1 MGKYLKQGFVRE
13 LEYQLNKEEI
23 SYSYMVQLIEE
34 ECIKNYE
41 ASRIDMKKDKH
52 FIDKGRLDVSH
63 PKNVQRW
70 KDLDPEIKKRIDKGV
85 DLFAKNAGPILKKLS
100 KE

>member
-41 ASRIDMKKDKH
+41 ASRIDMKKDE
-52 FIDKGRLDVSH
+52 
-63 PKNVQRW
+63 RW
-70 KDLDPEIKKRIDKGV
+70 KDLDPEIKKRIDKGA
-85 DLFAKNAGPILKKLS
+85 DLFVKNAGPILKKLS

>member
-41 ASRIDMKKDKH
+41 ASRIDIKKDE
-52 FIDKGRLDVSH
+52 
-63 PKNVQRW
+63 RW
-70 KDLDPEIKKRIDKGV
+70 KDLDPEIKKRIDKGA